1 MFSQSRAAPPVDMG
15 MSAAEMLP
23 TQFLGQSQFESHIPQ
38 TLPRSAQQSSHHGD
52 VQFPVSAPRVEAV
65 STTLSRGSR
74 RQAAAAAD
82 AAAAAAAAMT
92 TANAWQDE
100 HELKLELHGDAE
112 KSVMLDL
119 DIERRVVAA
128 ERSENERLRGELRL
142 LRKQRRREKETA
154 AAADPTAQTA
164 AIESVGNTAP
174 QWLQR
179 PLSAALRR
187 NDTARELSLNQSTQ
201 LDKSTVSELVYLDG
215 KREPLS
221 PPPTVGKPSRR
232 RRRSESCGADG
243 GISPAGSTAQRPGSS
258 DSAAIQPGASRIT
271 VSGQRFG
278 DPQFSLMGVYELLPG
293 VMNDGRPVY
302 KQVKG
307 AVLSTFKTAGSVGA
321 TQHFLY
327 HIGPPVDTWSIGD
340 AAGSQRTHMFV
351 ASDAPTPS
359 SIPLSARW
367 MVMDDSSWAGA
378 RDIRIVQGD
387 VGEGDGEEEEEVLD
401 SVRSTYSEYG
411 RHGLDIEG
419 LLKMNTTKLRTLT
432 GLEGDNDDFGQPEQR
447 EICSPPDTATL
458 DGVLSKLEMAQAT
471 AALETAEA
479 IEVKA
484 PGEMAN
490 AGSEWLQRTIA

>member
-1 MFSQSRAAPPVDMG
+1 MRMFSQSCAAPPVDMS
-15 MSAAEMLP
+15 MSAAALLP
-23 TQFLGQSQFESHIPQ
+23 TQ
-38 TLPRSAQQSSHHGD
+38 LPRSAQQSSRHGD
-52 VQFPVSAPRVEAV
+52 VQFPVSAPCVEAV

-74 RQAAAAAD
+74 RQAAAAAE
-82 AAAAAAAAMT
+82 AAAAAAAAVT
-92 TANAWQDE
+92 TGNAWQDE
-100 HELKLELHGDAE
+100 HEFKPELHSDPE
-112 KSVMLDL
+112 RSVMLDL

-128 ERSENERLRGELRL
+128 ERGENERLRGELRL
-142 LRKQRRREKETA
+142 LRKQRRWEKETA
-154 AAADPTAQTA
+154 VADDPTAQTA

-174 QWLQR
+174 QWIQR

-187 NDTARELSLNQSTQ
+187 NDTAREFSLNQSTQ

-221 PPPTVGKPSRR
+221 PPPTVGKSSRR

-243 GISPAGSTAQRPGSS
+243 GISPPGAPGSTAQRPGSS

-293 VMNDGRPVY
+293 VTNDGRPVY

-307 AVLSTFKTAGSVGA
+307 AVLSAFKTAGSVGA

-401 SVRSTYSEYG
+401 TVRSTYSEYG

-432 GLEGDNDDFGQPEQR
+432 GLEGDSDDFGQPEQHK
-447 EICSPPDTATL
+447 ICSPPDTATL

-490 AGSEWLQRTIA
+490 AGSDWLQRTIA